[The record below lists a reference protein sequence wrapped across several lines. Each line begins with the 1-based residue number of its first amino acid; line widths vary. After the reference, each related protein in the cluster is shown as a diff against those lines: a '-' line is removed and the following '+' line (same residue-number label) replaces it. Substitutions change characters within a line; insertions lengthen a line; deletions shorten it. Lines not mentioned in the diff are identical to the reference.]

1 MKTVYMTAAGGPEV
15 LSYADAPD
23 PHIKSPTEALVRL
36 KAAGLNPVDV
46 KQRGRGT
53 WYPSTPPVILG
64 IDGAG
69 VVEKTG
75 AGVKR
80 FRPGDEVFFAHGGF
94 GKEPGNYAEYAV
106 VDERFLA
113 RKPKC
118 VSFAEAAAAPS
129 SLISAW
135 EALFLHGKLQRGE
148 TVLIQAGAGGV
159 GHLAVQLARE
169 AGIRVCTTVNTEE
182 KAELVKAL
190 GAERAIFYEKT
201 DFVKECLE
209 WTGGAGVD
217 CAVDLVGG
225 KSFFRAFSALR
236 FYGRVVTLLGPD
248 PKSDPKSADWTE
260 ARMRNLTVSFYLMF
274 VPMYYGLDAHI
285 ERQAGVLASCAELL
299 DRKEIGVHVSRTF
312 PLREAADAHRL
323 LEKGDTTGKIVL
335 VMG

>member
-1 MKTVYMTAAGGPEV
+1 MTACGGPEV
-15 LSYADAPD
+15 LSYTEAPD
-23 PHIKSPTEALVRL
+23 PEIKSPTEVLVRL

-75 AGVKR
+75 GAVKR
-80 FRPGDEVFFAHGGF
+80 FKIGDEVFFAHGGY
-94 GKEPGNYAEYAV
+94 GKEPGNYAERAV

-113 RKPKC
+113 RKPKG

-129 SLISAW
+129 SLISAS
-135 EALFLHGKLQRGE
+135 EALFLHGKLQRDE
-148 TVLIQAGAGGV
+148 KVLIQAGAGGV

-169 AGIRVCTTVNTEE
+169 AGARVAATVNTDE
-182 KAELVKAL
+182 KAELVRML
-190 GAERAIFYEKT
+190 GAERAILYEKI
-201 DFVKECLE
+201 DFVKECLD
-209 WTGGAGVD
+209 WTGGVGVD
-217 CAVDLVGG
+217 CVVDLVGG

-236 FYGRVVTLLGPD
+236 FYGRIVTLLGPD
-248 PKSDPKSADWTE
+248 PKSADWTD

-274 VPMYYGLDAHI
+274 VPMYYGLNAHI
-285 ERQAGVLASCAELL
+285 ERQAGVLASCAGLL
-299 DRKEIGVHVSRTF
+299 ERKKVRVHVSRTF
-312 PLREAADAHRL
+312 SLREAADAHRL

-335 VMG
+335 VMD

>member
-15 LSYADAPD
+15 LHYADAPD
-23 PHIKSPTEALVRL
+23 PKIGSATEVLVRL

-69 VVEKTG
+69 VIERAG

-80 FRPGDEVFFAHGGF
+80 FRPGDEVFFAHGGY

-106 VDERFLA
+106 VEERFLA
-113 RKPKC
+113 RKPKG

-135 EALFLHGKLQRGE
+135 EALFTHGRLGKDE

-169 AGIRVCTTVNTEE
+169 AGARVAATVNTDE

-190 GAERAIFYEKT
+190 GAERVIFYEKT
-201 DFVKECLE
+201 DFVKECLD

-217 CAVDLVGG
+217 FAVDLVGG
-225 KSFFRAFSALR
+225 KSFFRAFPALR
-236 FYGRVVTLLGPD
+236 FYGRIVTLLGP
-248 PKSDPKSADWTE
+248 DPKSADWTE

-285 ERQAGVLASCAELL
+285 ERQAGILASCAELL
-299 DRKEIGVHVSRTF
+299 ERGKIRVHVSVTF
-312 PLREAADAHRL
+312 PLREAAEAHRL

-335 VMG
+335 VMD